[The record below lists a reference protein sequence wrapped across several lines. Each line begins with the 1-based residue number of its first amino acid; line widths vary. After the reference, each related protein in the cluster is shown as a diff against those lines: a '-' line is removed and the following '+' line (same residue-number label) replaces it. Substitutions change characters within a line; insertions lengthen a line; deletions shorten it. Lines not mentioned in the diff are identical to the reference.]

1 MDMYQWI
8 MRQNGFNVSKTGY
21 FVYVNGDQHFED
33 GMLEDDIDKANM
45 KFNVQLLSHE
55 ADDSWV
61 EAAIMELKDCLHQED
76 CPPHSESGFGP
87 KGDKKCEY
95 AQLFE
100 SMQEHSII

>member
-1 MDMYQWI
+1 MYQWI
-8 MRQNGFNVSKTGY
+8 MRQNGFNVSPTGY

-45 KFNVQLLSHE
+45 KFDVQLISHD

-61 EAAIMELKDCLHQED
+61 ETAIMELKACLYEED
-76 CPPHSESGFGP
+76 CPSHAESGFGP
-87 KGDKKCEY
+87 KGDKQCEN

-100 SMQEHSII
+100 SMREHSLI

>member
-8 MRQNGFNVSKTGY
+8 MRQNGFNVSNTGY

-87 KGDKKCEY
+87 KGDKQCEY